1 MQVKLTQNSRIYVA
15 GHRGLVG
22 SAVVRALQ
30 YKGYTNLLFRA
41 HQDLELTDQAAVRA
55 FFDRERPEAVIMA
68 AARVGGIHANNAH
81 PALFIRDNLVVQD
94 NVIDAAHGSGVGKLV
109 FLGSSCIYPKLC
121 PQPMK
126 EEYLLTGPLEPTNEW
141 YAIAKIAGVKMCQA
155 YRREFG
161 FNAISLM
168 PTNLYGPGD
177 NFDLQSSHV
186 LPALI
191 RRFHEAKVRGDETL
205 SIWGTGTPRR
215 EFLHVDDLAD
225 AVVYLL
231 ERYDDEAIVNV
242 GWGEDVTIRE
252 LAELV
257 MFVSGYQGRL
267 VFDASKPD
275 GTPRKL
281 LDTTRLTN
289 LGWRPKIPLRAGIE
303 STYAWFREHVAEAR
317 L

>member
-1 MQVKLTQNSRIYVA
+1 
-15 GHRGLVG
+15 
-22 SAVVRALQ
+22 
-30 YKGYTNLLFRA
+30 
-41 HQDLELTDQAAVRA
+41 
-55 FFDRERPEAVIMA
+55 
-68 AARVGGIHANNAH
+68 
-81 PALFIRDNLVVQD
+81 
-94 NVIDAAHGSGVGKLV
+94 
-109 FLGSSCIYPKLC
+109 
-121 PQPMK
+121 
-126 EEYLLTGPLEPTNEW
+126 
-141 YAIAKIAGVKMCQA
+141 MCQA

-177 NFDLQSSHV
+177 NFDLQNSHV

-191 RRFHEAKVRGDETL
+191 RRFHEAKVRGDQTL

-225 AVVYLL
+225 AVIYLL
-231 ERYDDEAIVNV
+231 ENYDDEAIVNV

-257 MFVSGYQGRL
+257 MSVAGYQGRL
-267 VFDASKPD
+267 VFDTSKPD

-281 LDTTRLTN
+281 LDTTRLTA
-289 LGWRPKIPLRAGIE
+289 LGWRPKIALKAGIE
-303 STYAWFREHVAEAR
+303 STYAWFREHAAEAR